1 MNILLIDHHPTTQKA
16 IKKIFNDYKIQTA
29 TDADS
34 AINIANETAPDL
46 VILELS
52 LSGHSGFEFLYEF
65 RTYSDWINIPVI
77 IYSMVNLDR
86 DITDSQSWKDLNI
99 AGYIYKP
106 ESSLEKLAESVNNVF
121 STVK

>member
-16 IKKIFNDYKIQTA
+16 IKKLFNTDRISVA

-34 AINIANETAPDL
+34 AINIANKISPNL

-65 RTYSDWINIPVI
+65 RTYTDWINVPVI
-77 IYSMVNLDR
+77 VYSMVRLDQ
-86 DITDSQSWKDLNI
+86 DITKSQAWKDLQI
-99 AGYIYKP
+99 ADYIYKP
-106 ESSLEKLAESVNNVF
+106 ESSLEKLVGSINSVF
-121 STVK
+121 SSSQ